1 MVFHALLLLLL
12 NSLCSFLLEEFEFY
26 FVAAPTCESQASD
39 ALLALAKM
47 QPLSAVGMK
56 LVSEQEIE
64 DLKNQ
69 ASVKS

>member
-1 MVFHALLLLLL
+1 MIQFFVV
-12 NSLCSFLLEEFEFY
+12 EFY
-26 FVAAPTCESQASD
+26 FVAEPTCESQASD

-56 LVSEQEIE
+56 LVTEEELE

-69 ASVKS
+69 VSN